1 MSDSLWPHGL
11 QHTRPSCPLSPRVC
25 SDSCPLSWWCHLTIS
40 SSVIPFSFCLQSF
53 PASRSFLRSQFF
65 TSGGQRIVASA
76 SASLL
81 PMNSRGWFLLGLIG
95 LISLQFKGLSSVFSS
110 THNLNISKIIL
121 VVTCRSNKTTKPNQK
136 INSQVLNHLD
146 SGLWHCPGRQA
157 PGEKKITICCFL
169 KTSQPQVFGS
179 EFSLW
184 FSYGFALLPRL
195 IISEVV
201 TFKSF

>member
-1 MSDSLWPHGL
+1 MDFVAPGTAAHQASLSIANSQSL
-11 QHTRPSCPLSPRVC
+11 LRLISIESVMPSNHLILCRLLLLLPSIFPR
-25 SDSCPLSWWCHLTIS
+25 IM
-40 SSVIPFSFCLQSF
+40 
-53 PASRSFLRSQFF
+53 SFLMSQFF

-81 PMNSRGWFLLGLIG
+81 PMNSQGWFPLGLIG